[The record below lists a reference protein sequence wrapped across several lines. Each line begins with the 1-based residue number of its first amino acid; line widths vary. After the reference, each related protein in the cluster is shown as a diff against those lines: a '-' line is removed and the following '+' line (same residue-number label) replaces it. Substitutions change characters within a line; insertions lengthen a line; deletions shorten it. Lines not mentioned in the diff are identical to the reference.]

1 MENNWIKKVWNR
13 LFDLDEEQ
21 EVDQKKD
28 PDIGGSIHSEHH
40 QRIDRKHSIG
50 RMENGDRKN
59 EARIVH
65 QYPRDGNFRFP
76 LIPDQSNNRKQQ
88 DVKKD
93 HTERK
98 KNEDQSKISRTDQR
112 PQGLTEP
119 KSKKQV
125 QSRNSKRKPEPEVS
139 DSSKSKKFSGVNFKP
154 SDIPSPI
161 YGFSKRPVV
170 EKMEDAVKTKNT
182 ASNHQY
188 TPLDKNKVINKLI
201 QEPELTSKED
211 SRSELLSNHL
221 EEKKAISSES
231 DIKLA
236 SSSIEVVNSDEQVI
250 EKGVNEDKVASE
262 AHLSDDTVEEI
273 INHGSNNESHDESV
287 NELLEENDTPIIQN
301 EEQEE
306 TLYQSETEDVPEEE
320 SVLEEITDES
330 YRDEIES
337 SVSEEVSGYISSDSD
352 EVVQKEEQ
360 EEILYQSETEDVPVE
375 ENIVEEMTDESHGD
389 DIERTESEEMS
400 EHVPSDSDQIV
411 SNEKVTNES
420 EEQSSILE
428 DHQEENES
436 NETDEKQEL
445 QDKREESRPKPQV
458 PYNVMML
465 ANDRRH
471 ITKKPV
477 AGGEYKLPP
486 ISLLDIPPRNEGS
499 DDQWLEEQRE
509 LLESTL
515 QNFNVQARVVGATM
529 GPTVT
534 RFEVQPSPGVKVNK
548 ITNLSDDI
556 KLSLA
561 ARDIR
566 MEAPIPGKNAIGIEV
581 PNPTS
586 KPVFI
591 REIVRS
597 GAFQSEGSLLNAALG
612 FDIAGEAKITDIQKM
627 PHGLIAGAT
636 GSGKSVCINS
646 ILISLLLK
654 ANPNDVKM
662 MLIDPKMV
670 ELAPYNGL
678 PHLVTPVI
686 NDVKE
691 ATTALKW
698 AVDEMEERYEKFA
711 AAGVRDI
718 KRYNERA
725 INHGEPQHKLPYI
738 VIVIDELADL
748 MMVSPQDVEDAI
760 CRIAQKARACGI
772 HLLVAT
778 QRPSVDVITGLIKAN
793 IPTRIAF
800 SVSSQI
806 DSRTIL
812 DTSGAEKLLGKG
824 DMLCLEN
831 GSSKPVRLQG
841 NFVSDEEIERVT
853 SFVRK
858 QRKPNY
864 LIKKEDL
871 MKKQQYNDQEDDLFE
886 EACIWAMD
894 QGQASSSALQRR
906 FRIGFNRAARLI
918 EMMEERGL
926 VSEAMGS
933 KPRSILISKADFE
946 ETFLKDMHA

>member
-1 MENNWIKKVWNR
+1 MESAN
-13 LFDLDEEQ
+13 
-21 EVDQKKD
+21 
-28 PDIGGSIHSEHH
+28 
-40 QRIDRKHSIG
+40 
-50 RMENGDRKN
+50 RKN

-65 QYPRDGNFRFP
+65 QYPREGNFRFP
-76 LIPDQSNNRKQQ
+76 LIPDQSNNQTKKEDRKESNYP
-88 DVKKD
+88 KKEQG
-93 HTERK
+93 TSNRTRPEK
-98 KNEDQSKISRTDQR
+98 KNEKLA
-112 PQGLTEP
+112 P
-119 KSKKQV
+119 SKKEG
-125 QSRNSKRKPEPEVS
+125 NARKVVRDGVS
-139 DSSKSKKFSGVNFKP
+139 DKAEPVANKKFSGVNFKP
-154 SDIPSPI
+154 SEIPSPI
-161 YGFSKRPVV
+161 YGFSKRPVT
-170 EKMEDAVKTKNT
+170 EKMEDAAKK
-182 ASNHQY
+182 SNPNPRY
-188 TPLDKNKVINKLI
+188 TSLDKSDVIDKLI
-201 QEPELTSKED
+201 QEPVPFSLTEEESTVSLLENAHSDQESSQMNEAIASVEKTPIDQQETVIREEEKKTGFGVQSDKSHDQEMDEENLLHDDSLMRDVEESSHIHEDASKVNETVNEQD
-211 SRSELLSNHL
+211 EVIEAVINEEINEEPTLSRSENEVL
-221 EEKKAISSES
+221 EADDSTSFKQS
-231 DIKLA
+231 
-236 SSSIEVVNSDEQVI
+236 
-250 EKGVNEDKVASE
+250 GTHEDAQ
-262 AHLSDDTVEEI
+262 
-273 INHGSNNESHDESV
+273 
-287 NELLEENDTPIIQN
+287 ENDKEMVSLKEPAFEEERVPENNVSEQQEVLWQSN
-301 EEQEE
+301 DGMSEQE
-306 TLYQSETEDVPEEE
+306 V
-320 SVLEEITDES
+320 
-330 YRDEIES
+330 
-337 SVSEEVSGYISSDSD
+337 
-352 EVVQKEEQ
+352 EQ
-360 EEILYQSETEDVPVE
+360 EQETPEP
-375 ENIVEEMTDESHGD
+375 T
-389 DIERTESEEMS
+389 MS
-400 EHVPSDSDQIV
+400 V
-411 SNEKVTNES
+411 K
-420 EEQSSILE
+420 EQS
-428 DHQEENES
+428 H
-436 NETDEKQEL
+436 KQGR
-445 QDKREESRPKPQV
+445 QEESRPKPQV

-471 ITKKPV
+471 VTKKPV
-477 AGGEYKLPP
+477 TGADYKLPP

-515 QNFNVQARVVGATM
+515 ANFNVQAKVVGATM

-597 GAFQSEGSLLNAALG
+597 GAFQTEGSLLNAALG

-646 ILISLLLK
+646 ILVSLLLK

-871 MKKQQYNDQEDDLFE
+871 MKKQQYDDQEDDLFE
-886 EACIWAMD
+886 EACMWALE

-933 KPRSILISKADFE
+933 KPRSILMSKADFE
-946 ETFLKDMHA
+946 EAFSKDMHV

>member
-1 MENNWIKKVWNR
+1 MDNNWIKKAWNK
-13 LFDLDEEQ
+13 LFDLDEEEEPQ
-21 EVDQKKD
+21 RKETDVKETKSLKD
-28 PDIGGSIHSEHH
+28 RP
-40 QRIDRKHSIG
+40 DRKHSIG
-50 RMENGDRKN
+50 RMENANRKN

-65 QYPRDGNFRFP
+65 QYPREGNFRFP
-76 LIPDQSNNRKQQ
+76 LIPDHSNNQKNKEGRKEVQRHQ
-88 DVKKD
+88 SEQIPTKKPKAENRNQSITSPKKD
-93 HTERK
+93 G
-98 KNEDQSKISRTDQR
+98 
-112 PQGLTEP
+112 P
-119 KSKKQV
+119 
-125 QSRNSKRKPEPEVS
+125 
-139 DSSKSKKFSGVNFKP
+139 SSKTTRDGLSENNGSVTNKKFSGVNFKP
-154 SDIPSPI
+154 SQIPSPI
-161 YGFSKRPVV
+161 YGFSKRPVT
-170 EKMEDAVKTKNT
+170 EKMEEEVKKSHPN
-182 ASNHQY
+182 NRY
-188 TPLDKNKVINKLI
+188 TSLDKSDVIEKLI
-201 QEPELTSKED
+201 QEPEPYSLSEGNGILTDSDQVTQGVDQQETEAVSVKEETTSKAIVNEEERED
-211 SRSELLSNHL
+211 NREVFISDKNNFGVKSDASLPLETEKESEQSSEADLEISQPEKQWEQIETLTEDVTL
-221 EEKKAISSES
+221 EETNDLQKNEMLEEENEEKSEWTA
-231 DIKLA
+231 DY
-236 SSSIEVVNSDEQVI
+236 EVTDDMEEDFIISDEDFI
-250 EKGVNEDKVASE
+250 
-262 AHLSDDTVEEI
+262 VE
-273 INHGSNNESHDESV
+273 H
-287 NELLEENDTPIIQN
+287 QN
-301 EEQEE
+301 EEQ
-306 TLYQSETEDVPEEE
+306 TAIEE
-320 SVLEEITDES
+320 SPEPEPEPEPEPSNQLEVEQQFQREQIEES
-330 YRDEIES
+330 IEES
-337 SVSEEVSGYISSDSD
+337 SQHLEHKEKN
-352 EVVQKEEQ
+352 VQ
-360 EEILYQSETEDVPVE
+360 
-375 ENIVEEMTDESHGD
+375 
-389 DIERTESEEMS
+389 
-400 EHVPSDSDQIV
+400 
-411 SNEKVTNES
+411 
-420 EEQSSILE
+420 EQSGRDSA
-428 DHQEENES
+428 
-436 NETDEKQEL
+436 
-445 QDKREESRPKPQV
+445 RPKPQV

-471 ITKKPV
+471 LTKKPGSG
-477 AGGEYKLPP
+477 AEYKLPP
-486 ISLLDIPPRNEGS
+486 ISLLDIPPRNEGN
-499 DDQWLEEQRE
+499 DEQWLEEQRE
-509 LLESTL
+509 LLELTL
-515 QNFNVQARVVGATM
+515 SNFNVQAKVVGATM

-646 ILISLLLK
+646 ILVSLLLK

-853 SFVRK
+853 SYVRK

-871 MKKQQYNDQEDDLFE
+871 MKKQQYDDQEDELFE
-886 EACIWAMD
+886 EACMWALE

-933 KPRSILISKADFE
+933 KPRSILMTKADFE
-946 ETFLKDMHA
+946 ETFLKDMHV

>member
-1 MENNWIKKVWNR
+1 MNK
-13 LFDLDEEQ
+13 LFDVNEEKELDEPTEERKAQ
-21 EVDQKKD
+21 APKEYQKL
-28 PDIGGSIHSEHH
+28 
-40 QRIDRKHSIG
+40 DRRNSIG
-50 RMENGDRKN
+50 RIESGNRKN

-76 LIPDQSNNRKQQ
+76 LIPDESYKSGRKVESKNSNHTNPTNSENRPSKN
-88 DVKKD
+88 KKD
-93 HTERK
+93 
-98 KNEDQSKISRTDQR
+98 
-112 PQGLTEP
+112 P
-119 KSKKQV
+119 SKKQTI
-125 QSRNSKRKPEPEVS
+125 SKTSVSKNTTESQKEPP
-139 DSSKSKKFSGVNFKP
+139 KKFSGVNFKP
-154 SDIPSPI
+154 TDIPSPI
-161 YGFSKRPVV
+161 YGFSKRPVAEKV
-170 EKMEDAVKTKNT
+170 EKAIQETEN
-182 ASNHQY
+182 SNKY
-188 TPLDKNKVINKLI
+188 TPLNEHKVIDQLI
-201 QEPELTSKED
+201 HNPTDYSAEELEINYHYSSELNEKHEEKGSLTSQEPPVFEREAHEVEELGEA
-211 SRSELLSNHL
+211 SEPIT
-221 EEKKAISSES
+221 KS
-231 DIKLA
+231 DV
-236 SSSIEVVNSDEQVI
+236 SSIT
-250 EKGVNEDKVASE
+250 A
-262 AHLSDDTVEEI
+262 T
-273 INHGSNNESHDESV
+273 
-287 NELLEENDTPIIQN
+287 EENSS
-301 EEQEE
+301 EQEE
-306 TLYQSETEDVPEEE
+306 LSATTDQPEVHRHQENFGHEKEIEEE
-320 SVLEEITDES
+320 SVSIKAVDEEARIEEQSQGEELSQLEELRVEPSGDEVSETDNDNRTVQTFEAEDLPIELETEVEEKPEEEPEREQEVNVDVSSFIEEEITTEPFKS
-330 YRDEIES
+330 EEPS
-337 SVSEEVSGYISSDSD
+337 SEEVQH
-352 EVVQKEEQ
+352 EANELEEKM
-360 EEILYQSETEDVPVE
+360 L
-375 ENIVEEMTDESHGD
+375 
-389 DIERTESEEMS
+389 
-400 EHVPSDSDQIV
+400 
-411 SNEKVTNES
+411 ES
-420 EEQSSILE
+420 EEQQEIE
-428 DHQEENES
+428 RPAKKEENKV
-436 NETDEKQEL
+436 DQ
-445 QDKREESRPKPQV
+445 KREEGRPKPQV

-465 ANDRRH
+465 ASDRKH
-471 ITKKPV
+471 LVKKPV
-477 AGGEYKLPP
+477 SNGEYKLPP
-486 ISLLDIPPRNEGS
+486 ISLLDIPPRDEGN
-499 DDQWLEEQRE
+499 DEQWLEEQRE

-515 QNFNVQARVVGATM
+515 KNFNVQATVIGATM

-566 MEAPIPGKNAIGIEV
+566 MEAPIPGRNAIGIEV
-581 PNPTS
+581 PNPS
-586 KPVFI
+586 SRPVFI

-597 GAFQSEGSLLNAALG
+597 GVFQAKDAVLNAALG
-612 FDIAGEAKITDIQKM
+612 FDIGGNAKVTDIHKM

-646 ILISLLLK
+646 ILVSLLLNS
-654 ANPNDVKM
+654 NPADVKM
-662 MLIDPKMV
+662 LLIDPKMV

-718 KRYNERA
+718 KRYNDRA
-725 INHGEPQHKLPYI
+725 IEHGEPQHKLPYI
-738 VIVIDELADL
+738 VVVIDELADL

-812 DTSGAEKLLGKG
+812 DTGGAEKLLGKG

-853 SFVRK
+853 SYVRK

-864 LIKKEDL
+864 LIAKEDL
-871 MKKQQYNDQEDDLFE
+871 AKKQQYNEQEDDLFE
-886 EACIWAMD
+886 EACMWAID
-894 QGQASSSALQRR
+894 QGQASSSSLQRR

-933 KPRSILISKADFE
+933 KPRSILMSKADFE
-946 ETFLKDMHA
+946 ETFLKDMRV

>member
-1 MENNWIKKVWNR
+1 MKKVWNK
-13 LFDLDEEQ
+13 LFDVDEE
-21 EVDQKKD
+21 EETIEKRKED
-28 PDIGGSIHSEHH
+28 PPVRKRAQDNNP
-40 QRIDRKHSIG
+40 IDRKHSIG
-50 RMENGDRKN
+50 RMENANRKS
-59 EARIVH
+59 EARVVH
-65 QYPRDGNFRFP
+65 QYPREGNFRFP
-76 LIPDQSNNRKQQ
+76 LIPDQSNNRTRK
-88 DVKKD
+88 DVK
-93 HTERK
+93 TEKQER
-98 KNEDQSKISRTDQR
+98 NENEKPAPSWSEQHQ
-112 PQGLTEP
+112 
-119 KSKKQV
+119 SKKQGPAKNNA
-125 QSRNSKRKPEPEVS
+125 RNTTRNTKSAEPETE
-139 DSSKSKKFSGVNFKP
+139 KSKKFTGVNFKP

-170 EKMEDAVKTKNT
+170 EKMEEAAKSAPSNYYTSLDENKTMEKLIRDT
-182 ASNHQY
+182 ETY
-188 TPLDKNKVINKLI
+188 TPKEEVDQSISVEASTFEKKVSQLNDSQTQATNDQHETQIDSSVIEEVGNVAAEHADGNVVEEPI
-201 QEPELTSKED
+201 QHEEYEPVEEVYEPAMAED
-211 SRSELLSNHL
+211 TDVEEDVTL
-221 EEKKAISSES
+221 EE
-231 DIKLA
+231 DI
-236 SSSIEVVNSDEQVI
+236 D
-250 EKGVNEDKVASE
+250 
-262 AHLSDDTVEEI
+262 VEE
-273 INHGSNNESHDESV
+273 DV
-287 NELLEENDTPIIQN
+287 ALEENIDV
-301 EEQEE
+301 EEH
-306 TLYQSETEDVPEEE
+306 VA
-320 SVLEEITDES
+320 LEENTD
-330 YRDEIES
+330 
-337 SVSEEVSGYISSDSD
+337 
-352 EVVQKEEQ
+352 
-360 EEILYQSETEDVPVE
+360 VE
-375 ENIVEEMTDESHGD
+375 EHIALEEDSELENQVALEEDSVQYESQYVDRSENH
-389 DIERTESEEMS
+389 ESREVIHAES
-400 EHVPSDSDQIV
+400 
-411 SNEKVTNES
+411 NES
-420 EEQSSILE
+420 ETAELGQISNVETATTLE
-428 DHQEENES
+428 D
-436 NETDEKQEL
+436 KQED
-445 QDKREESRPKPQV
+445 QNGEEEIQEQQPQSKREEGRPKPQV

-471 ITKKPV
+471 LSKKPV
-477 AGGEYKLPP
+477 SGAEYKLPP
-486 ISLLDIPPRNEGS
+486 ISLLDIPPRNEGT
-499 DDQWLEEQRE
+499 DDQWLQEQRE

-515 QNFNVQARVVGATM
+515 ENFNVQARVVGATM

-646 ILISLLLK
+646 ILVSLLLK
-654 ANPNDVKM
+654 ANPSDVKM
-662 MLIDPKMV
+662 LLIDPKMV

-812 DTSGAEKLLGKG
+812 DASGAEKLLGKG

-886 EACIWAMD
+886 EACMWAFE

-933 KPRSILISKADFE
+933 KPRSILMNKTDFE
-946 ETFLKDMHA
+946 DAFFKDMHV

>member
-1 MENNWIKKVWNR
+1 MWNK
-13 LFDLDEEQ
+13 LFDVDEE
-21 EVDQKKD
+21 ETFEKKNEEAPVRKRAQD
-28 PDIGGSIHSEHH
+28 HSP
-40 QRIDRKHSIG
+40 IDRKHSIG
-50 RMENGDRKN
+50 RMESANRKS
-59 EARIVH
+59 EARVVH
-65 QYPRDGNFRFP
+65 QYPREGNFRFP
-76 LIPDQSNNRKQQ
+76 LIPDQSNNRSR
-88 DVKKD
+88 KD
-93 HTERK
+93 LKAEQPERK
-98 KNEDQSKISRTDQR
+98 ES
-112 PQGLTEP
+112 E
-119 KSKKQV
+119 KSAPPWSGQHKQVHPKKQGPTR
-125 QSRNSKRKPEPEVS
+125 STGRNSKS
-139 DSSKSKKFSGVNFKP
+139 DEAETVKSKKFTGVNFKP

-161 YGFSKRPVV
+161 YGFSKRPVA
-170 EKMEDAVKTKNT
+170 EKMEEAAKSPSSRHYTSLDENKTME
-182 ASNHQY
+182 
-188 TPLDKNKVINKLI
+188 KLI
-201 QEPELTSKED
+201 RDTETYSAQEEIGQAISNEARIFESNENQVDESPAETDHVQNEHDTQGDSTSEIEELRVASADHSFEVLEEPITSQDDEQEDVKEDYEPTFDNEPVNQPEDDKPFEEHVDSKED
-211 SRSELLSNHL
+211 AVIVEQDEFQNDNSDESHDASDIIH
-221 EEKKAISSES
+221 EEASDSES
-231 DIKLA
+231 DEEINSHTSNVEPITSLEDKQ
-236 SSSIEVVNSDEQVI
+236 EVQSRVNSQ
-250 EKGVNEDKVASE
+250 
-262 AHLSDDTVEEI
+262 EE
-273 INHGSNNESHDESV
+273 V
-287 NELLEENDTPIIQN
+287 Q
-301 EEQEE
+301 EEQP
-306 TLYQSETEDVPEEE
+306 QP
-320 SVLEEITDES
+320 
-330 YRDEIES
+330 
-337 SVSEEVSGYISSDSD
+337 
-352 EVVQKEEQ
+352 
-360 EEILYQSETEDVPVE
+360 
-375 ENIVEEMTDESHGD
+375 
-389 DIERTESEEMS
+389 
-400 EHVPSDSDQIV
+400 
-411 SNEKVTNES
+411 
-420 EEQSSILE
+420 
-428 DHQEENES
+428 
-436 NETDEKQEL
+436 
-445 QDKREESRPKPQV
+445 KREEGRPKPQV

-471 ITKKPV
+471 LSKKPV
-477 AGGEYKLPP
+477 SGAEYKLPP
-486 ISLLDIPPRNEGS
+486 ISLLDIPPRNEGT
-499 DDQWLEEQRE
+499 DDQWLQEQRE

-515 QNFNVQARVVGATM
+515 ENFNVQARVVGATM

-646 ILISLLLK
+646 ILVSLLLK
-654 ANPNDVKM
+654 ANPSDVKM
-662 MLIDPKMV
+662 LLIDPKMV

-812 DTSGAEKLLGKG
+812 DASGAEKLLGKG

-886 EACIWAMD
+886 EACMWAIE

-933 KPRSILISKADFE
+933 KPRSILMNKTDFE
-946 ETFLKDMHA
+946 EAFFKDMHV

>member
-1 MENNWIKKVWNR
+1 MDNNWFKKVWSK
-13 LFDLDEEQ
+13 LFDIEEEEETERRDA
-21 EVDQKKD
+21 EVKETK
-28 PDIGGSIHSEHH
+28 SLKE
-40 QRIDRKHSIG
+40 RTDRKHSIG
-50 RMENGDRKN
+50 RMESANRKN

-65 QYPRDGNFRFP
+65 QYPREGNFRFP
-76 LIPDQSNNRKQQ
+76 LIPDQSNNQTKKEDRKESNYQ
-88 DVKKD
+88 KKEQN
-93 HTERK
+93 TSNRTRPEK
-98 KNEDQSKISRTDQR
+98 KNEKLA
-112 PQGLTEP
+112 P
-119 KSKKQV
+119 SKKEGN
-125 QSRNSKRKPEPEVS
+125 SRKAVRDGVS
-139 DSSKSKKFSGVNFKP
+139 DKAEPVANKKFSGVNFKP
-154 SDIPSPI
+154 SEIPSPI
-161 YGFSKRPVV
+161 YGFSKRPVA
-170 EKMEDAVKTKNT
+170 EKMEDAAKK
-182 ASNHQY
+182 SNPNPRY
-188 TPLDKNKVINKLI
+188 TSLDKSDVIDKLI
-201 QEPELTSKED
+201 QEPVPFSLTEEERTVSL
-211 SRSELLSNHL
+211 SENAHG
-221 EEKKAISSES
+221 EQES
-231 DIKLA
+231 PQMNEALA
-236 SSSIEVVNSDEQVI
+236 SVEKSPVYQQDTVI
-250 EKGVNEDKVASE
+250 REEENQTGFGVNKFGVQ
-262 AHLSDDTVEEI
+262 SD
-273 INHGSNNESHDESV
+273 ESHDQEV
-287 NELLEENDTPIIQN
+287 EEENLFRDEPLMWDVHESSPIQENASKENERLNEQDEVIEAEIN
-301 EEQEE
+301 EEI
-306 TLYQSETEDVPEEE
+306 Y
-320 SVLEEITDES
+320 EEINEEPTLIGSENEILEVDDSTSFNQSGTHEHANGNDE
-330 YRDEIES
+330 EIES
-337 SVSEEVSGYISSDSD
+337 LKEPTFEEEREPEDNFSEQQQVLTQSEDDIS
-352 EVVQKEEQ
+352 EQ
-360 EEILYQSETEDVPVE
+360 EVEQKQETAKP
-375 ENIVEEMTDESHGD
+375 T
-389 DIERTESEEMS
+389 MS
-400 EHVPSDSDQIV
+400 VQ
-411 SNEKVTNES
+411 
-420 EEQSSILE
+420 EQS
-428 DHQEENES
+428 H
-436 NETDEKQEL
+436 KQDR
-445 QDKREESRPKPQV
+445 QEESRPKPQV

-471 ITKKPV
+471 VTKKPGTG
-477 AGGEYKLPP
+477 ADYKLPP

-515 QNFNVQARVVGATM
+515 ANFNVQAKVVGATM

-597 GAFQSEGSLLNAALG
+597 GAFQTEGSLLNAALG

-646 ILISLLLK
+646 ILVSLLLK

-871 MKKQQYNDQEDDLFE
+871 MKKQQYDDQEDDLFE
-886 EACIWAMD
+886 EACMWALE

-933 KPRSILISKADFE
+933 KPRSILMSKADFE
-946 ETFLKDMHA
+946 EAFSKDMHV

>member
-1 MENNWIKKVWNR
+1 MDNNWFKKVWSK
-13 LFDLDEEQ
+13 LFDLEEEDETEQ
-21 EVDQKKD
+21 RDAEVKQSKSLK
-28 PDIGGSIHSEHH
+28 EHT
-40 QRIDRKHSIG
+40 DRKHSIG
-50 RMENGDRKN
+50 RMESANRKN

-65 QYPRDGNFRFP
+65 QYPREGNFRFP
-76 LIPDQSNNRKQQ
+76 LIPDQSNNQTNHKSRKESDYQ
-88 DVKKD
+88 KKE
-93 HTERK
+93 HGGSNRK
-98 KNEDQSKISRTDQR
+98 GPEKTTQK
-112 PQGLTEP
+112 LTP
-119 KSKKQV
+119 SKKEGN
-125 QSRNSKRKPEPEVS
+125 SRKAVRDGVS
-139 DSSKSKKFSGVNFKP
+139 EKGDPVTDKKFSGVNFKP
-154 SDIPSPI
+154 SEIPSPI
-161 YGFSKRPVV
+161 YGFSKRPVA
-170 EKMEDAVKTKNT
+170 EKMEDAAKK
-182 ASNHQY
+182 SNPNPRY
-188 TPLDKNKVINKLI
+188 TSLDKSDVIDKLI
-201 QEPELTSKED
+201 QEPAPFAL
-211 SRSELLSNHL
+211 
-221 EEKKAISSES
+221 
-231 DIKLA
+231 
-236 SSSIEVVNSDEQVI
+236 
-250 EKGVNEDKVASE
+250 
-262 AHLSDDTVEEI
+262 
-273 INHGSNNESHDESV
+273 
-287 NELLEENDTPIIQN
+287 
-301 EEQEE
+301 
-306 TLYQSETEDVPEEE
+306 PEEE
-320 SVLEEITDES
+320 RVTSLSENAQIEQESPQLNEALASAEKPSIDQHNKVIQEEEKQADIEVNKFEVQSDEHHVQEVEEEIQFRGEPLMMDAQEKFLISENASKENETFNEK
-330 YRDEIES
+330 DEIIDEEINEEPTPIGLENEILEGEDS
-337 SVSEEVSGYISSDSD
+337 TIFDQSVEHPIEHDEEPGSLKEQTFEEEREPVNHVGEQQGVMVHSD
-352 EVVQKEEQ
+352 ENVPEQ
-360 EEILYQSETEDVPVE
+360 EVEQEQAQKTEKP
-375 ENIVEEMTDESHGD
+375 T
-389 DIERTESEEMS
+389 MS
-400 EHVPSDSDQIV
+400 VQ
-411 SNEKVTNES
+411 
-420 EEQSSILE
+420 EQS
-428 DHQEENES
+428 H
-436 NETDEKQEL
+436 KQ
-445 QDKREESRPKPQV
+445 DRREESRPKPQV

-471 ITKKPV
+471 VTKKPGTG
-477 AGGEYKLPP
+477 ADYKLPP

-515 QNFNVQARVVGATM
+515 ANFNVQAKVVGATM

-597 GAFQSEGSLLNAALG
+597 GAFQTEGSLLNAALG

-646 ILISLLLK
+646 ILVSLLLK

-871 MKKQQYNDQEDDLFE
+871 MKKQQYDDQEDDLFE
-886 EACIWAMD
+886 EACMWALE

-933 KPRSILISKADFE
+933 KPRSILMSKADFE
-946 ETFLKDMHA
+946 EAFSKDMHV

>member
-1 MENNWIKKVWNR
+1 MSNNWFKKALNK
-13 LFDLDEEQ
+13 LFDVNEEKELDDPTEEKKAQ
-21 EVDQKKD
+21 APKEHQK
-28 PDIGGSIHSEHH
+28 PD
-40 QRIDRKHSIG
+40 RRNSIG
-50 RMENGDRKN
+50 RIESGDRKN

-76 LIPDQSNNRKQQ
+76 LIPDESYKSGRKV
-88 DVKKD
+88 DS
-93 HTERK
+93 
-98 KNEDQSKISRTDQR
+98 KNSQKSSHAPKPAESKQRTSKNTNDS
-112 PQGLTEP
+112 
-119 KSKKQV
+119 SKKQAI
-125 QSRNSKRKPEPEVS
+125 SKPNVSKNTTEPQDEPP
-139 DSSKSKKFSGVNFKP
+139 KKFGGVNFKP
-154 SDIPSPI
+154 TDIPSPI
-161 YGFSKRPVV
+161 YGFSKRPVAEKV
-170 EKMEDAVKTKNT
+170 EKAIQETEN
-182 ASNHQY
+182 SNKY
-188 TPLDKNKVINKLI
+188 TPLNEHKVIDQLI
-201 QEPELTSKED
+201 HNPTDYSSEETEINYHYS
-211 SRSELLSNHL
+211 SELN
-221 EEKKAISSES
+221 EKHDEISQDSSVSES
-231 DIKLA
+231 DSLEFEESEETSEPTIDDD
-236 SSSIEVVNSDEQVI
+236 SSSITATDDFIGEQKETIISDNHPEENSQQVNLEGDREEEQEIASPIGVDE
-250 EKGVNEDKVASE
+250 E
-262 AHLSDDTVEEI
+262 AHFEEQPIQQEEELTQQEQSSDYDGEEKSDDRAFQIIEDIDLPIEQEAETEEKP
-273 INHGSNNESHDESV
+273 E
-287 NELLEENDTPIIQN
+287 

-306 TLYQSETEDVPEEE
+306 EPTGELEEHVDVPSFIEREETSEPLQSEEP
-320 SVLEEITDES
+320 S
-330 YRDEIES
+330 
-337 SVSEEVSGYISSDSD
+337 SEEDLPETKNTQEQAV
-352 EVVQKEEQ
+352 EHKEQ
-360 EEILYQSETEDVPVE
+360 EK
-375 ENIVEEMTDESHGD
+375 
-389 DIERTESEEMS
+389 IERPVKKE
-400 EHVPSDSDQIV
+400 
-411 SNEKVTNES
+411 NKKV
-420 EEQSSILE
+420 EQ
-428 DHQEENES
+428 
-436 NETDEKQEL
+436 
-445 QDKREESRPKPQV
+445 KREEGRPKPQV

-465 ANDRRH
+465 ASDRRH
-471 ITKKPV
+471 LVKKPV
-477 AGGEYKLPP
+477 SNGEYKLPP
-486 ISLLDIPPRNEGS
+486 ISLLDIPPRDEGN
-499 DDQWLEEQRE
+499 DEQWLEEQRE

-515 QNFNVQARVVGATM
+515 KNFNVQATVIGATM

-566 MEAPIPGKNAIGIEV
+566 MEAPIPGRNAIGIEV
-581 PNPTS
+581 PNPS
-586 KPVFI
+586 SRPVFI
-591 REIVRS
+591 REIVRN
-597 GAFQSEGSLLNAALG
+597 GVFQSKDAVLNAALG
-612 FDIAGEAKITDIQKM
+612 FDIGGNAKVTDIHKM

-646 ILISLLLK
+646 ILVSLLLNS
-654 ANPNDVKM
+654 NPADVKM
-662 MLIDPKMV
+662 LLIDPKMV

-718 KRYNERA
+718 KRYNDRA
-725 INHGEPQHKLPYI
+725 IEHGEPQHKLPYI
-738 VIVIDELADL
+738 VVVIDELADL

-864 LIKKEDL
+864 LIAKEDL
-871 MKKQQYNDQEDDLFE
+871 AKKQQYNEQEDDLFE
-886 EACIWAMD
+886 EACMWALD

-933 KPRSILISKADFE
+933 KPRSILMSKTDFE
-946 ETFLKDMHA
+946 ETFLKDMRV

>member
-1 MENNWIKKVWNR
+1 MDNNWFRKVWSK
-13 LFDLDEEQ
+13 LFDIEEEEETGRRDA
-21 EVDQKKD
+21 EVKETK
-28 PDIGGSIHSEHH
+28 SLKE
-40 QRIDRKHSIG
+40 RTDRKHSIG
-50 RMENGDRKN
+50 RMESANRKN

-65 QYPRDGNFRFP
+65 QYPREGNFRFP
-76 LIPDQSNNRKQQ
+76 LIPDQSNNQTKKEDRKESNYP
-88 DVKKD
+88 KKEQG
-93 HTERK
+93 TSNRTRPEK
-98 KNEDQSKISRTDQR
+98 KNEKLA
-112 PQGLTEP
+112 P
-119 KSKKQV
+119 SKKEG
-125 QSRNSKRKPEPEVS
+125 NARKVVRDGVS
-139 DSSKSKKFSGVNFKP
+139 DKAEPVANKKFSGVNFKP
-154 SDIPSPI
+154 SEIPSPI
-161 YGFSKRPVV
+161 YGFSKRPVT
-170 EKMEDAVKTKNT
+170 EKMEDAAKK
-182 ASNHQY
+182 SNPNPRY
-188 TPLDKNKVINKLI
+188 TSLDKSDVIDKLI
-201 QEPELTSKED
+201 QEPVPFSLTEEESTVSLLENAHSDQESSQMNEAIASVEKTPIDQQETVIREEEKKTGFGVQSDKSHDQEMDEENLLHDDSLMRDVEESSHIHEDASKVNETVNEQD
-211 SRSELLSNHL
+211 EVIEAVINEEINEEPTLSRSENEVL
-221 EEKKAISSES
+221 EADDSTSFKQS
-231 DIKLA
+231 
-236 SSSIEVVNSDEQVI
+236 
-250 EKGVNEDKVASE
+250 GTHEDAQ
-262 AHLSDDTVEEI
+262 
-273 INHGSNNESHDESV
+273 
-287 NELLEENDTPIIQN
+287 ENDKEMVSLKEPAFEEERVPENNVSEQQEVLWQSN
-301 EEQEE
+301 DGMSEQE
-306 TLYQSETEDVPEEE
+306 V
-320 SVLEEITDES
+320 
-330 YRDEIES
+330 
-337 SVSEEVSGYISSDSD
+337 
-352 EVVQKEEQ
+352 EQ
-360 EEILYQSETEDVPVE
+360 EQETPEP
-375 ENIVEEMTDESHGD
+375 T
-389 DIERTESEEMS
+389 MS
-400 EHVPSDSDQIV
+400 V
-411 SNEKVTNES
+411 K
-420 EEQSSILE
+420 EQS
-428 DHQEENES
+428 H
-436 NETDEKQEL
+436 KQGR
-445 QDKREESRPKPQV
+445 QEESRPKPQV

-471 ITKKPV
+471 VTKKPV
-477 AGGEYKLPP
+477 TGADYKLPP

-515 QNFNVQARVVGATM
+515 ANFNVQAKVVGATM

-597 GAFQSEGSLLNAALG
+597 GAFQTEGSLLNAALG

-646 ILISLLLK
+646 ILVSLLLK

-871 MKKQQYNDQEDDLFE
+871 MKKQQYDDQEDDLFE
-886 EACIWAMD
+886 EACMWALE

-933 KPRSILISKADFE
+933 KPRSILMSKADFE
-946 ETFLKDMHA
+946 EAFSKDMHV

>member
-1 MENNWIKKVWNR
+1 MWSK
-13 LFDLDEEQ
+13 LFDLEEEDETARR
-21 EVDQKKD
+21 EVEEKEPKSLND
-28 PDIGGSIHSEHH
+28 
-40 QRIDRKHSIG
+40 RTDRKHSIG
-50 RMENGDRKN
+50 RMESANRKN

-65 QYPRDGNFRFP
+65 HYPREGNFRFP
-76 LIPDQSNNRKQQ
+76 LIPDQSTNKTTNK
-88 DVKKD
+88 
-93 HTERK
+93 T
-98 KNEDQSKISRTDQR
+98 KNEGRNEIDQKKKEKNGSNRTRQENSTPKMTQSKKENTSRKSVRD
-112 PQGLTEP
+112 GLSDKE
-119 KSKKQV
+119 
-125 QSRNSKRKPEPEVS
+125 
-139 DSSKSKKFSGVNFKP
+139 DSSNKKFSGVNFKP
-154 SDIPSPI
+154 SEIPSPI
-161 YGFSKRPVV
+161 YGFSKRPVA
-170 EKMEDAVKTKNT
+170 EKMEDAAKKAN
-182 ASNHQY
+182 ASPRY
-188 TPLDKNKVINKLI
+188 TPLDKSDVIDKLI
-201 QEPELTSKED
+201 QEPTPFSLTEEPEVPSFSDESTSKLEANSLIESLPSNDEEPFED
-211 SRSELLSNHL
+211 KEVVEK
-221 EEKKAISSES
+221 EEKQEAF
-231 DIKLA
+231 
-236 SSSIEVVNSDEQVI
+236 EVNGLRWQD
-250 EKGVNEDKVASE
+250 NER
-262 AHLSDDTVEEI
+262 
-273 INHGSNNESHDESV
+273 
-287 NELLEENDTPIIQN
+287 
-301 EEQEE
+301 
-306 TLYQSETEDVPEEE
+306 DVEEE
-320 SVLEEITDES
+320 SFDDLDLPLLYKSDDELEELPLHEKSQIENLTNDDREEQFQE
-330 YRDEIES
+330 DNDKEINDES
-337 SVSEEVSGYISSDSD
+337 SVSVFENEISAKDNPLIIEESD
-352 EVVQKEEQ
+352 
-360 EEILYQSETEDVPVE
+360 
-375 ENIVEEMTDESHGD
+375 
-389 DIERTESEEMS
+389 ERTESEVDDEALNVD
-400 EHVPSDSDQIV
+400 ELEGTQLDEDLEPAEDVVEQHNDSMETE
-411 SNEKVTNES
+411 EKDHQQVVDEQKQETEKKAS
-420 EEQSSILE
+420 SLQEQS
-428 DHQEENES
+428 H
-436 NETDEKQEL
+436 KQTP
-445 QDKREESRPKPQV
+445 REESRPKPQV

-465 ANDRRH
+465 SNDRRH
-471 ITKKPV
+471 VTKKTGTG
-477 AGGEYKLPP
+477 ADYKLPP

-499 DDQWLEEQRE
+499 DDQWLEDQRE

-515 QNFNVQARVVGATM
+515 ANFNVQAKVVGATM

-646 ILISLLLK
+646 ILVSLLLK

-853 SFVRK
+853 SYVRK

-871 MKKQQYNDQEDDLFE
+871 MKKQQYDDQEDELFE
-886 EACIWAMD
+886 EACMWALE

-933 KPRSILISKADFE
+933 KPRSILMSKADFE
-946 ETFLKDMHA
+946 EAFLKDMHV

>member
-1 MENNWIKKVWNR
+1 MFDPNEENRV
-13 LFDLDEEQ
+13 DEPQKEQ
-21 EVDQKKD
+21 SEASKD
-28 PDIGGSIHSEHH
+28 YK
-40 QRIDRKHSIG
+40 RIDRKNSIG
-50 RMENGDRKN
+50 RIESGERKN

-76 LIPDQSNNRKQQ
+76 LIPDESYKSGRKVENKSNDNQHKVVNDDKWKTKNKTDKSHSEKQAI
-88 DVKKD
+88 
-93 HTERK
+93 
-98 KNEDQSKISRTDQR
+98 SKANVSNKTN
-112 PQGLTEP
+112 EP
-119 KSKKQV
+119 KEQES
-125 QSRNSKRKPEPEVS
+125 
-139 DSSKSKKFSGVNFKP
+139 SKKFSGINFKP
-154 SDIPSPI
+154 TDIPSPI
-161 YGFSKRPVV
+161 YGFSKRPVAEKV
-170 EKMEDAVKTKNT
+170 EKALQDSDNTKK
-182 ASNHQY
+182 Y
-188 TPLDKNKVINKLI
+188 TPLDEHKVIDQLI
-201 QEPELTSKED
+201 HKPVD
-211 SRSELLSNHL
+211 Y
-221 EEKKAISSES
+221 SSEEQE
-231 DIKLA
+231 IHYNY
-236 SSSIEVVNSDEQVI
+236 SSIFKDNSDENKPEDKLQSSEEREEVPKVEQPNEISESVSDSNQPLEEEEDTVKEI
-250 EKGVNEDKVASE
+250 ETIASSTQTNKEQELDEHQHINANEVKEKEEEKESLSFINSILEDAVENEDETQEIEDQESKDQE
-262 AHLSDDTVEEI
+262 YEEYPQ
-273 INHGSNNESHDESV
+273 
-287 NELLEENDTPIIQN
+287 PIGVLA

-306 TLYQSETEDVPEEE
+306 QSDNDDIGSVNDLTESTVSEDELQASAEEEE
-320 SVLEEITDES
+320 STSTFEEQGDIVEEENNLILEDSITAEETNS
-330 YRDEIES
+330 MNSEKRD
-337 SVSEEVSGYISSDSD
+337 SEGNEETTEEPS
-352 EVVQKEEQ
+352 EVVQNERKKNEA
-360 EEILYQSETEDVPVE
+360 PKKR
-375 ENIVEEMTDESHGD
+375 D
-389 DIERTESEEMS
+389 DTKGER
-400 EHVPSDSDQIV
+400 
-411 SNEKVTNES
+411 
-420 EEQSSILE
+420 
-428 DHQEENES
+428 
-436 NETDEKQEL
+436 
-445 QDKREESRPKPQV
+445 KREEGRPKPQV

-465 ANDRRH
+465 ASDRRH
-471 ITKKPV
+471 LVKKPV
-477 AGGEYKLPP
+477 SNGEYKLPP
-486 ISLLDIPPRNEGS
+486 ISLLDIPPRNEGN

-515 QNFNVQARVVGATM
+515 KNFNVQATVIGATM

-566 MEAPIPGKNAIGIEV
+566 MEAPIPGRNAIGIEV

-586 KPVFI
+586 RPVFI

-597 GAFQSEGSLLNAALG
+597 GVFQSKDAVLNAALG
-612 FDIAGEAKITDIQKM
+612 FDIGGNAKVTDIQKM

-646 ILISLLLK
+646 ILVSLLLNS
-654 ANPNDVKM
+654 NPSDVKM
-662 MLIDPKMV
+662 LLIDPKMV

-718 KRYNERA
+718 KRYNDRA
-725 INHGEPQHKLPYI
+725 IEHGEPQHKLPYI
-738 VIVIDELADL
+738 VVVIDELADL

-812 DTSGAEKLLGKG
+812 DTGGAEKLLGRG

-831 GSSKPVRLQG
+831 GSSKPIRLQG

-853 SFVRK
+853 SYVRK

-864 LIKKEDL
+864 LIAKEDL
-871 MKKQQYNDQEDDLFE
+871 AKKQQYNEQEDDLFE
-886 EACIWAMD
+886 EACMWAIE

-933 KPRSILISKADFE
+933 KPRSILMSKTDFE
-946 ETFLKDMHA
+946 ETFLKDMHV

>member
-1 MENNWIKKVWNR
+1 MGNNWFKKALNK
-13 LFDLDEEQ
+13 LFDVNEEKEMDDRADEGARQSKEYP
-21 EVDQKKD
+21 K
-28 PDIGGSIHSEHH
+28 
-40 QRIDRKHSIG
+40 IDRKNSIG
-50 RMENGDRKN
+50 RIESGTRKN

-65 QYPRDGNFRFP
+65 QYPREGNFRFP
-76 LIPDQSNNRKQQ
+76 LIPDESYKSGRRAESKKTTQQ
-88 DVKKD
+88 PKPADSSDRSHK
-93 HTERK
+93 T
-98 KNEDQSKISRTDQR
+98 KNE
-112 PQGLTEP
+112 
-119 KSKKQV
+119 
-125 QSRNSKRKPEPEVS
+125 NSNVRAVS
-139 DSSKSKKFSGVNFKP
+139 NSSSSSNQNKAKTSSEQIKEDTPKKFSGVNFKP
-154 SDIPSPI
+154 TDIPSPI

-170 EKMEDAVKTKNT
+170 EKVERAIKESEYRHK
-182 ASNHQY
+182 Y
-188 TPLDKNKVINKLI
+188 TPLNEHKVIDQLI
-201 QEPELTSKED
+201 HKPTDYRSEESEIRSYDLKNEHTEEVKED
-211 SRSELLSNHL
+211 KPLSSTEPNKGFDHTDEANHIEEVLVSNYEEDNQAEDTTEGIENDAPQSDRDSEREFDESPLRKEL
-221 EEKKAISSES
+221 ENDDQKDLEPLNDQGESSGSYIERAIQASES
-231 DIKLA
+231 PVE
-236 SSSIEVVNSDEQVI
+236 IEDE
-250 EKGVNEDKVASE
+250 
-262 AHLSDDTVEEI
+262 VEI
-273 INHGSNNESHDESV
+273 H
-287 NELLEENDTPIIQN
+287 EEVT
-301 EEQEE
+301 EEQEDVQEELIEEVLGKEQEDGQEDTPEETQEEVLEDGHEEASEKDIGTHSLTEVDDKE
-306 TLYQSETEDVPEEE
+306 TLQNVSEV
-320 SVLEEITDES
+320 SAITDES
-330 YRDEIES
+330 KES
-337 SVSEEVSGYISSDSD
+337 
-352 EVVQKEEQ
+352 QA
-360 EEILYQSETEDVPVE
+360 ETVE
-375 ENIVEEMTDESHGD
+375 ESGVTQKHKENKVE
-389 DIERTESEEMS
+389 
-400 EHVPSDSDQIV
+400 
-411 SNEKVTNES
+411 K
-420 EEQSSILE
+420 
-428 DHQEENES
+428 
-436 NETDEKQEL
+436 
-445 QDKREESRPKPQV
+445 KREEGRPKPQV

-465 ANDRRH
+465 ASDRRH
-471 ITKKPV
+471 LVKKPTSN
-477 AGGEYKLPP
+477 GEYKLPP
-486 ISLLDIPPRNEGS
+486 ISLLDIPPRDEGN
-499 DDQWLEEQRE
+499 DEQWLKDQRE

-515 QNFNVQARVVGATM
+515 KNFNVQASVIGATM

-566 MEAPIPGKNAIGIEV
+566 MEAPIPGRNAIGIEV
-581 PNPTS
+581 PNPRS
-586 KPVFI
+586 RPVFI
-591 REIVRS
+591 REVVRS
-597 GAFQSEGSLLNAALG
+597 GVFQSKDSLLNAALG
-612 FDIAGEAKITDIQKM
+612 FDIGGNAKVTDIQKM

-646 ILISLLLK
+646 ILVSLLLNS
-654 ANPNDVKM
+654 NPADVKM
-662 MLIDPKMV
+662 LLIDPKMV

-718 KRYNERA
+718 KRYNDRA
-725 INHGEPQHKLPYI
+725 IEHGEPQHKLPYI
-738 VIVIDELADL
+738 VVVIDELADL

-812 DTSGAEKLLGKG
+812 DSSGAEKLLGKG

-853 SFVRK
+853 SYVRK

-864 LIKKEDL
+864 LIAKEDL
-871 MKKQQYNDQEDDLFE
+871 AKKQQYNEQEDDLFE
-886 EACIWAMD
+886 EACMWAID

-933 KPRSILISKADFE
+933 KPRSILMSKADFE
-946 ETFLKDMHA
+946 ETFLKDMHV

>member
-1 MENNWIKKVWNR
+1 MDNNWMKKVWNK
-13 LFDLDEEQ
+13 LFDVDEEETIEKRKEDAPVRKRAQ
-21 EVDQKKD
+21 DHN
-28 PDIGGSIHSEHH
+28 P
-40 QRIDRKHSIG
+40 IDRKHSIG
-50 RMENGDRKN
+50 RMENANRKS
-59 EARIVH
+59 EARVVH
-65 QYPRDGNFRFP
+65 QYPREGNFRFP
-76 LIPDQSNNRKQQ
+76 LIPDQSNNRTRKDLKTEKQ
-88 DVKKD
+88 
-93 HTERK
+93 ER
-98 KNEDQSKISRTDQR
+98 NENEKPAPSWSEQHQ
-112 PQGLTEP
+112 
-119 KSKKQV
+119 SKKQGP
-125 QSRNSKRKPEPEVS
+125 SKNNPRNTPRNTKSAEPETE
-139 DSSKSKKFSGVNFKP
+139 KSKKFTGVNFKP

-170 EKMEDAVKTKNT
+170 EKMEEAAKS
-182 ASNHQY
+182 APSNHYTSLDENKTMEKLIRDTETY
-188 TPLDKNKVINKLI
+188 TPKEEVDQSISGEASTFEKKVSQLDDSQAEATNDQHETQIDSSVIEEVGNVAAEHADGNVGEEPI
-201 QEPELTSKED
+201 QHEECEPVEEVYEPAMAVPQPED
-211 SRSELLSNHL
+211 ADVEEDVTL
-221 EEKKAISSES
+221 EE
-231 DIKLA
+231 DI
-236 SSSIEVVNSDEQVI
+236 D
-250 EKGVNEDKVASE
+250 
-262 AHLSDDTVEEI
+262 VEE
-273 INHGSNNESHDESV
+273 HV
-287 NELLEENDTPIIQN
+287 ALEENTN
-301 EEQEE
+301 VEEHKA
-306 TLYQSETEDVPEEE
+306 
-320 SVLEEITDES
+320 LEEDTNVEEHKALEEDSELENQVALEEDSVQYES
-330 YRDEIES
+330 QYVDRSENHES
-337 SVSEEVSGYISSDSD
+337 SEVIHA
-352 EVVQKEEQ
+352 
-360 EEILYQSETEDVPVE
+360 
-375 ENIVEEMTDESHGD
+375 ES
-389 DIERTESEEMS
+389 
-400 EHVPSDSDQIV
+400 
-411 SNEKVTNES
+411 NES
-420 EEQSSILE
+420 ETAELAQISNVETATTLE
-428 DHQEENES
+428 D
-436 NETDEKQEL
+436 KQED
-445 QDKREESRPKPQV
+445 QNGEEEIQEQQPQSKREEGRPKPQV

-471 ITKKPV
+471 LSKKPV
-477 AGGEYKLPP
+477 SGAEYKLPP
-486 ISLLDIPPRNEGS
+486 ISLLDIPPRNEGT
-499 DDQWLEEQRE
+499 DDQWLQEQRE

-515 QNFNVQARVVGATM
+515 ENFNVQARVVGATM

-646 ILISLLLK
+646 ILVSLLLK
-654 ANPNDVKM
+654 ANPSDVKM
-662 MLIDPKMV
+662 LLIDPKMV

-812 DTSGAEKLLGKG
+812 DASGAEKLLGKG

-886 EACIWAMD
+886 EACMWAFE

-933 KPRSILISKADFE
+933 KPRSILMNKTDFE
-946 ETFLKDMHA
+946 DAFFKDMHV

>member
-1 MENNWIKKVWNR
+1 MKKVWNK
-13 LFDLDEEQ
+13 LFDVDEEEETIEKRKEDAPVRKRAQ
-21 EVDQKKD
+21 DHN
-28 PDIGGSIHSEHH
+28 P
-40 QRIDRKHSIG
+40 IDRKHSIG
-50 RMENGDRKN
+50 RMENANRKS
-59 EARIVH
+59 EARVVH
-65 QYPRDGNFRFP
+65 QYPREGNFRFP
-76 LIPDQSNNRKQQ
+76 LIPDQSNNRPRK
-88 DVKKD
+88 DVK
-93 HTERK
+93 TEKQER
-98 KNEDQSKISRTDQR
+98 NENEKPAPSWSEQHQ
-112 PQGLTEP
+112 
-119 KSKKQV
+119 SKKQGPAKNNA
-125 QSRNSKRKPEPEVS
+125 RNTTRNTKSAEPETE
-139 DSSKSKKFSGVNFKP
+139 KSKKFTGVNFKP

-170 EKMEDAVKTKNT
+170 EKMEEAAKS
-182 ASNHQY
+182 APSNHYTSLDENKTMEKLIRDTETY
-188 TPLDKNKVINKLI
+188 TPKEEVDQSISVEASTFEKKVSQLDDSQAETTNDQHETHIDSSVIEEVGNVAAEHADGNVVEEPI
-201 QEPELTSKED
+201 QHDEYERVEEVYEPAMAVPQPED
-211 SRSELLSNHL
+211 TDVEEDVTL
-221 EEKKAISSES
+221 EE
-231 DIKLA
+231 DI
-236 SSSIEVVNSDEQVI
+236 D
-250 EKGVNEDKVASE
+250 
-262 AHLSDDTVEEI
+262 VEE
-273 INHGSNNESHDESV
+273 DV
-287 NELLEENDTPIIQN
+287 DLEENIDV
-301 EEQEE
+301 EEHVA
-306 TLYQSETEDVPEEE
+306 L
-320 SVLEEITDES
+320 
-330 YRDEIES
+330 
-337 SVSEEVSGYISSDSD
+337 
-352 EVVQKEEQ
+352 
-360 EEILYQSETEDVPVE
+360 E
-375 ENIVEEMTDESHGD
+375 ENIDGEEHIALEEDSELENQVALEEDSVQYEPQYVDRSENHESREVIHAQ
-389 DIERTESEEMS
+389 S
-400 EHVPSDSDQIV
+400 
-411 SNEKVTNES
+411 NES
-420 EEQSSILE
+420 ETAELAQISNVETATTLE
-428 DHQEENES
+428 D
-436 NETDEKQEL
+436 KQED
-445 QDKREESRPKPQV
+445 QNGEEEIQEQQPQSKREEGRPKPQV

-471 ITKKPV
+471 LSKKPV
-477 AGGEYKLPP
+477 SGAEYKLPP
-486 ISLLDIPPRNEGS
+486 ISLLDIPPRNEGT
-499 DDQWLEEQRE
+499 DDQWLQEQRE

-515 QNFNVQARVVGATM
+515 ENFNVQARVVGATM

-646 ILISLLLK
+646 ILVSLLLK
-654 ANPNDVKM
+654 ANPSDVKM
-662 MLIDPKMV
+662 LLIDPKMV

-812 DTSGAEKLLGKG
+812 DASGAEKLLGKG

-886 EACIWAMD
+886 EACMWAFE

-933 KPRSILISKADFE
+933 KPRSILMNKTDFE
-946 ETFLKDMHA
+946 DAFFKDMHV

>member
-21 EVDQKKD
+21 ELEQKKD
-28 PDIGGSIHSEHH
+28 PDIGGSTHSEDN

-65 QYPRDGNFRFP
+65 QYPREGNFRFP
-76 LIPDQSNNRKQQ
+76 LIPDHSNNRKQK
-88 DVKKD
+88 DAKKD
-93 HTERK
+93 QTERK
-98 KNEDQSKISRTDQR
+98 KNENQSKISRTDQR
-112 PQGLTEP
+112 PQGLTQP
-119 KSKKQV
+119 QSKKQV
-125 QSRNSKRKPEPEVS
+125 QSRNSIRNTEQES
-139 DSSKSKKFSGVNFKP
+139 NDSSKSKKFSGVNFKP

-161 YGFSKRPVV
+161 YGFSKRPVAD
-170 EKMEDAVKTKNT
+170 KMEDAVKNKNT
-182 ASNHQY
+182 ASTHQY
-188 TPLDKNKVINKLI
+188 TPLDKNKVIDKLI
-201 QEPELTSKED
+201 QEPELATNEGSKIEII
-211 SRSELLSNHL
+211 SNNV
-221 EEKKAISSES
+221 EEKEAIAQEP
-231 DIKLA
+231 DIQLA
-236 SSSIEVVNSDEQVI
+236 TSNKGFVNSDDHI
-250 EKGVNEDKVASE
+250 NEKVVDEDKDASE
-262 AHLSDDTVEEI
+262 DHLSDEEV
-273 INHGSNNESHDESV
+273 INHIPELELEPETEPELEQKNETETNDETG
-287 NELLEENDTPIIQN
+287 NEIYEDNDIQIVQN
-301 EEQEE
+301 EKQDEE
-306 TLYQSETEDVPEEE
+306 LIQSELEIASVEDDEMPKKMEEKHEEE
-320 SVLEEITDES
+320 VDRSESEIAPLNSEQ
-330 YRDEIES
+330 I
-337 SVSEEVSGYISSDSD
+337 VPSEEKTS
-352 EVVQKEEQ
+352 ENKEE
-360 EEILYQSETEDVPVE
+360 E
-375 ENIVEEMTDESHGD
+375 
-389 DIERTESEEMS
+389 
-400 EHVPSDSDQIV
+400 
-411 SNEKVTNES
+411 
-420 EEQSSILE
+420 SILE
-428 DHQEENES
+428 DRLE
-436 NETDEKQEL
+436 EKQSIEPEVK
-445 QDKREESRPKPQV
+445 QEVHSKREESRPKPQV

-515 QNFNVQARVVGATM
+515 QNFNVQAKVVGATM

-646 ILISLLLK
+646 ILVSLLLK

-725 INHGEPQHKLPYI
+725 MNHGEPQHKLPYI

-772 HLLVAT
+772 HLIVAT

-946 ETFLKDMHA
+946 ETFLKDMHV

>member
-1 MENNWIKKVWNR
+1 MWSK
-13 LFDLDEEQ
+13 LFDLEEEDETERR
-21 EVDQKKD
+21 EVEEKEPKSLKD
-28 PDIGGSIHSEHH
+28 
-40 QRIDRKHSIG
+40 RADRKHSIG
-50 RMENGDRKN
+50 RMESANRKN

-65 QYPRDGNFRFP
+65 HYPKEGNFRFP
-76 LIPDQSNNRKQQ
+76 LIPDQSNNQTKKEGRKEL
-88 DVKKD
+88 D
-93 HTERK
+93 HQRK
-98 KNEDQSKISRTDQR
+98 EKQSSNRTKSEKA
-112 PQGLTEP
+112 TP
-119 KSKKQV
+119 KMTPSKKEST
-125 QSRNSKRKPEPEVS
+125 SRKTVRDGLSDKE
-139 DSSKSKKFSGVNFKP
+139 DSSNKKFSGVNFKP
-154 SDIPSPI
+154 SEIPSPI
-161 YGFSKRPVV
+161 YGFSKRPVA
-170 EKMEDAVKTKNT
+170 EKMEDAAKKANP
-182 ASNHQY
+182 NPRY
-188 TPLDKNKVINKLI
+188 TPLDKSDVIDKLI
-201 QEPELTSKED
+201 QEPTSYSLTEEPKKPSLSED
-211 SRSELLSNHL
+211 SKMALEANSLDESLASKDEKTVQPLEDTTVFEK
-221 EEKKAISSES
+221 EEKQEAIEG
-231 DIKLA
+231 
-236 SSSIEVVNSDEQVI
+236 NRF
-250 EKGVNEDKVASE
+250 GVQ
-262 AHLSDDTVEEI
+262 SDDER
-273 INHGSNNESHDESV
+273 
-287 NELLEENDTPIIQN
+287 
-301 EEQEE
+301 
-306 TLYQSETEDVPEEE
+306 DVEEE
-320 SVLEEITDES
+320 SVHDLDLPLMHKLD
-330 YRDEIES
+330 Y
-337 SVSEEVSGYISSDSD
+337 
-352 EVVQKEEQ
+352 EQ
-360 EEILYQSETEDVPVE
+360 EELPLL
-375 ENIVEEMTDESHGD
+375 EN
-389 DIERTESEEMS
+389 
-400 EHVPSDSDQIV
+400 
-411 SNEKVTNES
+411 NES
-420 EEQSSILE
+420 RENRPYFNGEEEINKETKEESNVSAFENEMIARENVSILE
-428 DHQEENES
+428 EADEPHHSEVNDEPAENVEELEGS
-436 NETDEKQEL
+436 NLDEDLEPLDDVVEQHDVTMQSEEKVQKQEVEHPADQKQEAEKPTL
-445 QDKREESRPKPQV
+445 PVQDQSHKRPSREESRPKPQV

-471 ITKKPV
+471 VTKKPGTG
-477 AGGEYKLPP
+477 ADYKLPP

-515 QNFNVQARVVGATM
+515 ANFNVQAKVVGATM

-646 ILISLLLK
+646 ILVSLLLK

-853 SFVRK
+853 SYVRK

-871 MKKQQYNDQEDDLFE
+871 MKKQQYDDQEDELFE
-886 EACIWAMD
+886 EACMWALE

-933 KPRSILISKADFE
+933 KPRSILMSKADFE
-946 ETFLKDMHA
+946 EAFLKDMHV

>member
-1 MENNWIKKVWNR
+1 MWNK
-13 LFDLDEEQ
+13 LFDVDEEEEETIDKRNEQ
-21 EVDQKKD
+21 APVRKRTQD
-28 PDIGGSIHSEHH
+28 HSP
-40 QRIDRKHSIG
+40 IDRKHSIG
-50 RMENGDRKN
+50 RMESANRKS
-59 EARIVH
+59 EARVVH
-65 QYPRDGNFRFP
+65 QYPREGNFRFP
-76 LIPDQSNNRKQQ
+76 LIPDQSNNRLR
-88 DVKKD
+88 KD
-93 HTERK
+93 LQAEQPERK
-98 KNEDQSKISRTDQR
+98 ES
-112 PQGLTEP
+112 E
-119 KSKKQV
+119 KSAPSWSEQHKQV
-125 QSRNSKRKPEPEVS
+125 QPKKQGPSRSTVRNSKSAEVE
-139 DSSKSKKFSGVNFKP
+139 DVKSKKFTGVNFKP

-161 YGFSKRPVV
+161 YGFSKRPVA
-170 EKMEDAVKTKNT
+170 EKMEEAAKSPSSTHYTSLDENKTME
-182 ASNHQY
+182 
-188 TPLDKNKVINKLI
+188 KLI
-201 QEPELTSKED
+201 RDTETYSAKEETGQSIINETSTFESKENQVDESPAEKDNVLSEQATQVDSTSEIEELRRAAPTDHPVENSVEEPITSQDDEQEPVGED
-211 SRSELLSNHL
+211 YEPTVDNDLVDQPEDDKTFEEQVDSL
-221 EEKKAISSES
+221 ENAI
-231 DIKLA
+231 
-236 SSSIEVVNSDEQVI
+236 IEEQDVFQNGNSDESHDI
-250 EKGVNEDKVASE
+250 S
-262 AHLSDDTVEEI
+262 EI
-273 INHGSNNESHDESV
+273 IHAG
-287 NELLEENDTPIIQN
+287 
-301 EEQEE
+301 
-306 TLYQSETEDVPEEE
+306 
-320 SVLEEITDES
+320 
-330 YRDEIES
+330 S
-337 SVSEEVSGYISSDSD
+337 SVSESD
-352 EVVQKEEQ
+352 EINSQTSDVEPTTTPEQEDQSRVNAKEEVQ
-360 EEILYQSETEDVPVE
+360 EQQTQP
-375 ENIVEEMTDESHGD
+375 
-389 DIERTESEEMS
+389 
-400 EHVPSDSDQIV
+400 
-411 SNEKVTNES
+411 
-420 EEQSSILE
+420 
-428 DHQEENES
+428 
-436 NETDEKQEL
+436 
-445 QDKREESRPKPQV
+445 KREEGRPKPQV

-471 ITKKPV
+471 LSKKPV
-477 AGGEYKLPP
+477 AGAEYKLPP
-486 ISLLDIPPRNEGS
+486 ISLLDIPPRNEGT
-499 DDQWLEEQRE
+499 DDQWLQEQRE

-515 QNFNVQARVVGATM
+515 ENFNVQARVVGATM

-597 GAFQSEGSLLNAALG
+597 GAFQTEGSLLNAALG

-646 ILISLLLK
+646 ILVSLLLK

-662 MLIDPKMV
+662 LLIDPKMV

-812 DTSGAEKLLGKG
+812 DASGAEKLLGKG

-886 EACIWAMD
+886 EACMWAID

-933 KPRSILISKADFE
+933 KPRSILMNKTDFE
-946 ETFLKDMHA
+946 EAFFKDMHV

>member
-1 MENNWIKKVWNR
+1 MDNNWFKKVWSK
-13 LFDLDEEQ
+13 LFDIEEEEETGRRDT
-21 EVDQKKD
+21 EVKETK
-28 PDIGGSIHSEHH
+28 SLKE
-40 QRIDRKHSIG
+40 RTDRKHSIG
-50 RMENGDRKN
+50 RMESANRKN

-65 QYPRDGNFRFP
+65 QYPREGNFRFP
-76 LIPDQSNNRKQQ
+76 LIPDQSNNQTKKEDRKESNYP
-88 DVKKD
+88 KKEQG
-93 HTERK
+93 TSNRTRPEK
-98 KNEDQSKISRTDQR
+98 KNEKLA
-112 PQGLTEP
+112 P
-119 KSKKQV
+119 SKKEG
-125 QSRNSKRKPEPEVS
+125 NARKVVRDGVS
-139 DSSKSKKFSGVNFKP
+139 DKAEPVANKKFSGVNFKP
-154 SDIPSPI
+154 SEIPSPI
-161 YGFSKRPVV
+161 YGFSKRPVA
-170 EKMEDAVKTKNT
+170 EKMEDAAKK
-182 ASNHQY
+182 SNPNPRY
-188 TPLDKNKVINKLI
+188 TSLDKSDVIDKLI
-201 QEPELTSKED
+201 QEPVPFSLTEEESTV
-211 SRSELLSNHL
+211 SLLENAHSDQESSQMNEAL
-221 EEKKAISSES
+221 ASVEKTPINQQETVIREEEKKTGFGVQS
-231 DIKLA
+231 DK
-236 SSSIEVVNSDEQVI
+236 SHDQEMEEQ
-250 EKGVNEDKVASE
+250 N
-262 AHLSDDTVEEI
+262 LF
-273 INHGSNNESHDESV
+273 HDESLMRDVQEGSRIHEDASKV
-287 NELLEENDTPIIQN
+287 NETVNEQDEVIEAEIN
-301 EEQEE
+301 EEIDEE
-306 TLYQSETEDVPEEE
+306 IDEEINEKPTLSGSENEVLEADDSTSFRQSGTHEDAQGNDEERVSLKEPAFEEERVPENN
-320 SVLEEITDES
+320 
-330 YRDEIES
+330 
-337 SVSEEVSGYISSDSD
+337 VSEQQEVLSQSKDGMS
-352 EVVQKEEQ
+352 EQ
-360 EEILYQSETEDVPVE
+360 EVEQKQETPEP
-375 ENIVEEMTDESHGD
+375 T
-389 DIERTESEEMS
+389 MS
-400 EHVPSDSDQIV
+400 VQ
-411 SNEKVTNES
+411 
-420 EEQSSILE
+420 EQS
-428 DHQEENES
+428 H
-436 NETDEKQEL
+436 KQGR
-445 QDKREESRPKPQV
+445 QEESRPKPQV

-471 ITKKPV
+471 VTKKPV
-477 AGGEYKLPP
+477 TGADYKLPP

-515 QNFNVQARVVGATM
+515 ANFNVQAKVVGATM

-597 GAFQSEGSLLNAALG
+597 GAFQTEGSLLNAALG

-646 ILISLLLK
+646 ILVSLLLK

-871 MKKQQYNDQEDDLFE
+871 MKKQQYDDQEDDLFE
-886 EACIWAMD
+886 EACMWALE

-933 KPRSILISKADFE
+933 KPRSILMSKADFE
-946 ETFLKDMHA
+946 EAFSKDMHV

>member
-1 MENNWIKKVWNR
+1 MDNNWIKKVWNR
-13 LFDLDEEQ
+13 LFDLEGEEEEEPVEKNKNEAPGLKQ
-21 EVDQKKD
+21 EHRV
-28 PDIGGSIHSEHH
+28 
-40 QRIDRKHSIG
+40 DRKHSIG
-50 RMENGDRKN
+50 RMESANRKN
-59 EARIVH
+59 EARVVH
-65 QYPRDGNFRFP
+65 QYPREGNFRFP
-76 LIPDQSNNRKQQ
+76 LIPDHSNNRIPKKQNNN
-88 DVKKD
+88 D
-93 HTERK
+93 TERNQTGNPK
-98 KNEDQSKISRTDQR
+98 KHSHVDQSSFSAPKKPITGNSTRKVDTDSTQKG
-112 PQGLTEP
+112 Q
-119 KSKKQV
+119 
-125 QSRNSKRKPEPEVS
+125 
-139 DSSKSKKFSGVNFKP
+139 SKKFSGVNFKP

-170 EKMEDAVKTKNT
+170 EKMEEAAK
-182 ASNHQY
+182 SSEESRY
-188 TPLDKNKVINKLI
+188 TPLQEHKMIDKLI
-201 QEPELTSKED
+201 DDTEKYSPENESMTVSKGTDEQIQNDLPFSVTRKVDPVEPVDQIDNSEPVQVTSNSVENTTDGTYQENEHIQDMEDQVVEVEHVIEREPVQQAETDQDDSSASTSKP
-211 SRSELLSNHL
+211 LL
-221 EEKKAISSES
+221 
-231 DIKLA
+231 
-236 SSSIEVVNSDEQVI
+236 Q
-250 EKGVNEDKVASE
+250 
-262 AHLSDDTVEEI
+262 
-273 INHGSNNESHDESV
+273 
-287 NELLEENDTPIIQN
+287 
-301 EEQEE
+301 
-306 TLYQSETEDVPEEE
+306 EEE
-320 SVLEEITDES
+320 SEANAEPFINDYEAIVDEKHEPQQELPVEVSFNSMDIGVSSELTLSRESEEETEGSQADEPHIDLQ
-330 YRDEIES
+330 DEEVQES
-337 SVSEEVSGYISSDSD
+337 ENQQMEKNQLLNPENQREESREREKPEVSG
-352 EVVQKEEQ
+352 
-360 EEILYQSETEDVPVE
+360 
-375 ENIVEEMTDESHGD
+375 
-389 DIERTESEEMS
+389 
-400 EHVPSDSDQIV
+400 
-411 SNEKVTNES
+411 
-420 EEQSSILE
+420 
-428 DHQEENES
+428 
-436 NETDEKQEL
+436 
-445 QDKREESRPKPQV
+445 KREESRPKPQV

-465 ANDRRH
+465 ANDRRQL
-471 ITKKPV
+471 TRKPGSS
-477 AGGEYKLPP
+477 AEYKLPP

-499 DDQWLEEQRE
+499 DDQWLEDQRE

-515 QNFNVQARVVGATM
+515 ENFNVQAKVVGATM

-646 ILISLLLK
+646 ILVSLLLK

-718 KRYNERA
+718 TRYNERA

-864 LIKKEDL
+864 LIQKEDL

-886 EACIWAMD
+886 EACMWAID

-933 KPRSILISKADFE
+933 KPRSILLSKSDFE
-946 ETFLKDMHA
+946 ETYLKDMHV